1 VSDDIPR
8 GRIRRSGKFASTVGA
23 GGARVAGTMAANLAR
38 QDDGAY
44 ERLLEQHLRTAQRM
58 VEVLGTMKGAA
69 MKLGQMASFVELEFI
84 PEEFRPLYQE
94 QLAAL
99 RDAAPSMGWREIERV
114 LKQEWDEPLSALFQ
128 DFDQEAAAA
137 ASVGQV
143 HRATTRDGREVAVKV
158 QYPGVAEAV
167 RADLQNVG
175 LIAQLAKAIAPRM
188 DARAIAGEIR
198 ERVLE
203 ELDYEWEADVQRRF
217 GRRYRGHP
225 FIYVPDV
232 VGELCRRRVLV
243 TEWVDGVPFE
253 EVKARQQDERDRFGE
268 ILHRFYYGSVR
279 HVHVFNGDP
288 HPGNYVLLA
297 DGRGAFFDFGSTK
310 TLSPE
315 RVDLMAAFCLAAAD
329 RDATRVKD
337 LLVEL
342 GYLVRPDRVAAQRL
356 VETALA
362 QAGWFLA
369 DRELQITPELVAEA
383 LAAGADPR
391 SGYLDVARN
400 SNLPTDDVL
409 MRRLDL
415 GLVSVLAQ
423 LRAKRNWM
431 RIGREWWRW
440 PDEEPSTELGE
451 QEHEFFGRRA
461 KAA

>member
-1 VSDDIPR
+1 MAGDGEIPKGRLRRTARVS
-8 GRIRRSGKFASTVGA
+8 SALGA
-23 GGARVAGTMAANLAR
+23 GGARVAGTMAANLGREDA
-38 QDDGAY
+38 QAY

-58 VEVLGTMKGAA
+58 AEVLGTMKGAA

-94 QLAAL
+94 QLSAL

-114 LKQEWDEPLSALFQ
+114 LKQEWDEPLSALFE
-128 DFDQEAAAA
+128 DFDREAAAA

-143 HRATTRDGREVAVKV
+143 HRARTRDGREVAVKV

-175 LIAQLAKAIAPRM
+175 LLAQLGKAIAPRM

-198 ERVLE
+198 ERVME

-217 GRRYRGHP
+217 ARRYRGHP
-225 FIYVPDV
+225 FIHVPEV
-232 VGELCRRRVLV
+232 VGELCRPRVLV
-243 TEWVDGVPFE
+243 TEWVDGTPFD
-253 EVKARQQDERDRFGE
+253 EVRGRPQEERDRFGE

-279 HVHVFNGDP
+279 HVHAYNADP
-288 HPGNYVLLA
+288 HPGNYVLMD
-297 DGRGAFFDFGSTK
+297 DGRVAFFDFGSTK
-310 TLSPE
+310 ALTAE
-315 RVDLMAAFCLAAAD
+315 RVDLMARFCLAAVA
-329 RDATRVKD
+329 RDGERMKE

-342 GYLVRPDRVAAQRL
+342 GYLVRPDRVTADRI

-369 DRELQITPELVAEA
+369 DRELQVTPDLVAQA

-400 SNLPTDDVL
+400 SNLPSDDVL

-423 LRAKRNWM
+423 LRA
-431 RIGREWWRW
+431 
-440 PDEEPSTELGE
+440 
-451 QEHEFFGRRA
+451 
-461 KAA
+461 